1 MRVSGLRTWAQFT
14 GWQPGSGW
22 GRSGPTA
29 GSSGKQEIKDQL
41 LLTDHRSLEMPFGGC
56 KDSGTGRE
64 GTNHSL
70 ELFTEEK
77 THCIKIDVVPNRNNL
92 HLHGWG

>member
-1 MRVSGLRTWAQFT
+1 M
-14 GWQPGSGW
+14 
-22 GRSGPTA
+22 
-29 GSSGKQEIKDQL
+29 DN
-41 LLTDHRSLEMPFGGC
+41 RSLEMPFGGC

-64 GTNHSL
+64 GTKHSL